1 VVLSTRYDHMSAL
14 NRSFTCSQWLQ
25 WGNPLI
31 PSRGNKAVLPGTA
44 TSRQS
49 LQQKSRH
56 MPLSGTGNKQRKNSV
71 WFHCTVKEKYP
82 VNPIVTQL

>member
-14 NRSFTCSQWLQ
+14 NRSFACSQWLQ

-31 PSRGNKAVLPGTA
+31 PSRGNKAVLPGAA

-49 LQQKSRH
+49 LCAEEQTTTSQ
-56 MPLSGTGNKQRKNSV
+56 GTV
-71 WFHCTVKEKYP
+71 V
-82 VNPIVTQL
+82 